1 MSLISGVQLPVDR
14 IADLCRRYGVQELAI
29 FGSAARG
36 DMQPGSDID
45 ILVEF
50 QSSARVGLVK
60 FASLS
65 GPRELARSKS
75 GSRNK
80 AGAEAACAATRF
92 ARGPACLRGVIRRS
106 LTTFSWRLE

>member
-65 GPRELARSKS
+65 EELESLLGRRVDLVTKRGLKPRVRPHVLREARLVY
-75 GSRNK
+75 
-80 AGAEAACAATRF
+80 AA
-92 ARGPACLRGVIRRS
+92 
-106 LTTFSWRLE
+106 